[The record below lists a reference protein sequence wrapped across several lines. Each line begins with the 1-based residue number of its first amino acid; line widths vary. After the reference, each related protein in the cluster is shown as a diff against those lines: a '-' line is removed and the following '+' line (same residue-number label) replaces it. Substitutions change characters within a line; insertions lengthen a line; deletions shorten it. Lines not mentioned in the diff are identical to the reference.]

1 MILGAFY
8 LAWHT
13 GTDITRQGGGKAAG
27 GPCLLQLYYISIP
40 MLDKPCGMVYHT
52 DRLLIERLR
61 QS

>member
-52 DRLLIERLR
+52 DSL
-61 QS
+61 